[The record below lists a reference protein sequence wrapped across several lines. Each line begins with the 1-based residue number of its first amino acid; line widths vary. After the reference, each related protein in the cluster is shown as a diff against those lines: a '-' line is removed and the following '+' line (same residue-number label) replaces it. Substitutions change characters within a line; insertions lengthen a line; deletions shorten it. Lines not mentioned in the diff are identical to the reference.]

1 MNLMTMITGVVL
13 AGGKARR
20 MGGVDKGL
28 LELNGK
34 PLWQYVA
41 DALMT
46 QLSHVVVNANRHQ
59 EIYQVSGLKVIEDS
73 LADYPGPLAGMLSVM
88 QQEAGEWFLFCPC
101 DTPYIPHDLAA
112 RLTHQRKDAPVV
124 WVHDGERDHPTIALV
139 NRAIEPLLLEYLQA
153 GERRVMAFMRLAGG
167 HAVDFSDRKE
177 AFINVNTPEELARW
191 QENDDTV
198 TRFCCMEWHRKN
210 NAAEKLIPALCA
222 RGIRPG

>member
-88 QQEAGEWFLFCPC
+88 QQEAGEWFLFCPG

-191 QENDDTV
+191 QEK
-198 TRFCCMEWHRKN
+198 R
-210 NAAEKLIPALCA
+210 
-222 RGIRPG
+222 

>member
-1 MNLMTMITGVVL
+1 MNLMTTITGVVL

-28 LELNGK
+28 LDLNGK
-34 PLWQYVA
+34 PLWQHVA

-59 EIYQVSGLKVIEDS
+59 EIYQAGGLKVIEDS

-101 DTPYIPHDLAA
+101 DTPYIPPDLAA
-112 RLTHQRKDAPVV
+112 RLNHQRKDAPVV

-153 GERRVMAFMRLAGG
+153 GERRVMAFMRLARG
-167 HAVDFSDRKE
+167 HAVDFSDHKD
-177 AFINVNTPEELARW
+177 AFVNVNTPEELARW
-191 QENDDTV
+191 QEK
-198 TRFCCMEWHRKN
+198 R
-210 NAAEKLIPALCA
+210 
-222 RGIRPG
+222 

>member
-1 MNLMTMITGVVL
+1 
-13 AGGKARR
+13 

-34 PLWQYVA
+34 PLWQHVA

-59 EIYQVSGLKVIEDS
+59 EIYQASGLKVIEDS

-88 QQEAGEWFLFCPC
+88 QQEA
-101 DTPYIPHDLAA
+101 AA
-112 RLTHQRKDAPVV
+112 RLNHQRKDAPVV

-153 GERRVMAFMRLAGG
+153 GERRVMVFMRLAGG
-167 HAVDFSDRKE
+167 HAVDFSDHKD
-177 AFINVNTPEELARW
+177 AFVNVNTPEELARW
-191 QENDDTV
+191 QEK
-198 TRFCCMEWHRKN
+198 R
-210 NAAEKLIPALCA
+210 
-222 RGIRPG
+222 

>member
-1 MNLMTMITGVVL
+1 MNLMTTITGVVL

-34 PLWQYVA
+34 PLWQHVA

-112 RLTHQRKDAPVV
+112 RGIIPSIVFIFHPSFSETSESLNGNILLLNSGIHQRDIRHIGCPFFFYCQRS
-124 WVHDGERDHPTIALV
+124 ES
-139 NRAIEPLLLEYLQA
+139 A
-153 GERRVMAFMRLAGG
+153 G
-167 HAVDFSDRKE
+167 
-177 AFINVNTPEELARW
+177 
-191 QENDDTV
+191 
-198 TRFCCMEWHRKN
+198 
-210 NAAEKLIPALCA
+210 IPGCFNK
-222 RGIRPG
+222 